1 MSATRS
7 FSRWAREIASDPRYP
22 KGLPQD
28 EETVAL
34 YVMLTEA
41 LAEAAADTDGSA
53 ADFPLAWIPTDARRR
68 HFVN

>member
-41 LAEAAADTDGSA
+41 AARADRSA
-53 ADFPLAWIPTDARRR
+53 ADLPLAWIPTDARRR
-68 HFVN
+68 HFIN